1 MRPGRG
7 EFDRRVLGSFL
18 EHLGRAVYTGVYQP
32 GSPLADAKGFRTDV
46 AREVKELGV
55 PIVRYPGGNFVS
67 GYNWLDGVGP
77 KAERPTVLDRAWN
90 SLESNQFGT
99 NDFIDWC
106 AAVGTEPLLGM
117 NFGTGSVEMALAYV
131 EYCNLDRG
139 TRWSD
144 LRRSHGYERPHNVR
158 YWCLGNEMDGPWQI
172 GQLQAREYGR
182 KARDAAQQ
190 MRTIDPDL
198 QLIACGSSG
207 TFMPGYLAWDREV
220 LEECYDQVDGLSLH
234 AYYGNT
240 ARWSGN
246 STARYLAMNL
256 DMDRHIHEVAAVC
269 DYVQG
274 LQRSS
279 KRLWLSFDE
288 WNVWYR
294 ARDAQATD
302 GKRAAAPRLLEEVY
316 NLEDALLV
324 GGFVN
329 TLLRNSDRVR
339 VACLAQLVNVIAP
352 LVTNDRG
359 VLRQSTYYP
368 YAWALRYA
376 RGRVLDL
383 RVESETYPI
392 IGAGTAVRLRPQ
404 RRRAVR
410 RPRGDARRAGPAG
423 RRAAA
428 QPRPR
433 RRTRGG
439 ARVGGRRP
447 DPGARVRDAHRSGPE
462 GVQHLRG
469 AAAGGPAARWPP
481 RRPAARM
488 TLRLPPRSYSVLH
501 VALTAPWPD
510 GLSQRPSVDERL
522 GRFAPAEQERIGHQP
537 ERRDIDVAVAAPDQL
552 VEPGVERRILAIL
565 EVRRRCRPAATGWRR
580 PAPGRAAPGRS
591 PL

>member
-1 MRPGRG
+1 MTERRRFLAGLGAAGASMASGSWLGAIGYAQASGAARAFARRRPGAADI
-7 EFDRRVLGSFL
+7 DRRVLGSFL

-46 AREVKELGV
+46 VREVKELGV
-55 PIVRYPGGNFVS
+55 PVVRYPGGNFVS

-77 KAERPTVLDRAWN
+77 KAQRPTVLDRAWN
-90 SLESNQFGT
+90 TLESNQFGT
-99 NDFIDWC
+99 NEFIEWC
-106 AAVGTEPLLGM
+106 RQVGTEPLLGM
-117 NFGTGSVEMALAYV
+117 NFGTGSVESALAYV
-131 EYCNLDRG
+131 EYCNLPRG

-144 LRRSHGYERPHNVR
+144 LRRAHGYEEPHAVK

-190 MRTIDPDL
+190 MRVVDRQL

-207 TFMPGYLAWDREV
+207 TFMPTYLVWDREV

-240 ARWSGN
+240 KVLTGDSAS
-246 STARYLAMNL
+246 RYLAMNL
-256 DMDRHIHEVAAVC
+256 DMDRHIHEVAAGC

-274 LQRSS
+274 LRRSS

-294 ARDAQATD
+294 ARDGAATD
-302 GKRAAAPRLLEEVY
+302 GRGTAAPKLLEEVY

-352 LVTNDRG
+352 LMTNDQG

-376 RGRVLDL
+376 KGRVLDL
-383 RVESETYPI
+383 RVESETYRITPT
-392 IGAGTAVRLRPQ
+392 GLQADFA
-404 RRRAVR
+404 
-410 RPRGDARRAGPAG
+410 
-423 RRAAA
+423 RAADVPLIDA
-428 QPRPR
+428 VATLDEPARQAALFVLNRDLSNERELTVEWADVAP
-433 RRTRGG
+433 TRVLACETLTG
-439 ARVGGRRP
+439 ADLKAFNTFDAPKRVVP
-447 DPGARVRDAHRSGPE
+447 QSLPAP
-462 GVQHLRG
+462 
-469 AAAGGPAARWPP
+469 AAGN
-481 RRPAARM
+481 RM
-488 TLRLPPRSYSVLH
+488 TLKLPARSY
-501 VALTAPWPD
+501 TAVHI
-510 GLSQRPSVDERL
+510 GL
-522 GRFAPAEQERIGHQP
+522 
-537 ERRDIDVAVAAPDQL
+537 
-552 VEPGVERRILAIL
+552 
-565 EVRRRCRPAATGWRR
+565 
-580 PAPGRAAPGRS
+580 
-591 PL
+591 